1 MAGQLP
7 ALTGRQLIRL
17 LEKDGF
23 AKIRQSRHGQAMT
36 KTLSD
41 GRILV
46 TTIPNKRGDLTTGT
60 LHAILG
66 PKQTQIG
73 IERLKELIKKYGK

>member
-1 MAGQLP
+1 MTGQLP

-23 AKIRQSRHGQAMT
+23 AKTRQSRHGQAMF
-36 KTLSD
+36 KTLAD
-41 GRILV
+41 GKILV

-73 IERLKELIKKYGK
+73 VEGLEELINKYGK